1 VAPLCL
7 DSSAEG
13 VKATKGSVNAFWFCI
28 KYNPIAG
35 VPVNRANILK
45 IMYSKFSDPDIMEF
59 MIPFS
64 SGYSAIAC
72 EERGCMRN
80 IGSKE
85 VFHAMVLAIA
95 RDVKL
100 GNTLVLRKWRQTA
113 LSCIGQLVAVSEQSI
128 FFRAMKERQLALHL
142 HGAFRLSVVSPQN

>member
-1 VAPLCL
+1 MH
-7 DSSAEG
+7 
-13 VKATKGSVNAFWFCI
+13 FWFCV

-35 VPVNRANILK
+35 VPVNRAIINK
-45 IMYSKFSDPDIMEF
+45 IMSTKFSDPDIMEF

-100 GNTLVLRKWRQTA
+100 GKSTLVLRKWRQTA

-128 FFRAMKERQLALHL
+128 FFRAMKERQLALDL